1 MVARDDS
8 VIRGSLIASLIF
20 LVLSFALNFFLWS
33 WGDGQAII
41 ANAKNEDVGER
52 DATIR
57 ELENS
62 NSLMKSMLGFGT
74 TTQAEFDQMAST
86 TGSDPEMNQIL
97 SQYTSDMTAFGPAD
111 DEQKRDYHALPE
123 YLVNAIRANN
133 QQLSQSQIDLQT
145 VRSDTAKTI
154 EIAENAKADAEAAKA
169 KAEKDL
175 ADETAKNTEQRA
187 AMTLTME
194 NAKDMQTKTQNQ
206 LSAVRTQKDSEIRG
220 LTTDVAKLGET
231 IESQR
236 VELTRL
242 RSDQFE
248 STQGK
253 IVSRE
258 RGGDIVLVNLG
269 SSEKLRPGVTFGV
282 IDGTETRLKDADVKA
297 SIQITRILGMHLA
310 EARVVA
316 RPKIGSP
323 IIPGDKIFSPFWA
336 PGRRVRIAI
345 AGNIDIDQ
353 DGRPD
358 TEALQGMITAAGA
371 EVAAVVDSS
380 NPQAAKLD
388 SGIRFLVVG
397 ESPEDADLDDPD
409 VARQIRAV
417 GEMKQ
422 RARELGLTVIP
433 AWKLQAYLRAI
444 NDTLTTPLGSAVRG
458 DDFPPVPNIEA
469 SRQLP
474 NNLPGMYQ
482 TDLKGQQQGN
492 TPLSP

>member
-41 ANAKNEDVGER
+41 ARDLKEDVNDR
-52 DATIR
+52 DNDIR
-57 ELENS
+57 ELGNS

-86 TGSDPEMNQIL
+86 TGSDPEIDQIL
-97 SQYTSDMTAFGPAD
+97 TQYTGDMTAFGAEVEP
-111 DEQKRDYHALPE
+111 QNRNYHALPE
-123 YLVNAIRANN
+123 YLVNAIRVRN
-133 QQLSQSQIDLQT
+133 QQFSQSQVDLQT
-145 VRSDTAKTI
+145 VRVDTAKTI
-154 EIAENAKADAEAAKA
+154 EIAENAKEDAVTAKA
-169 KAEKDL
+169 KAEKNL

-194 NAKDMQTKTQNQ
+194 SAKDMQNKTMNDFNKFRGEASANITK
-206 LSAVRTQKDSEIRG
+206 LSTSN
-220 LTTDVAKLGET
+220 TKLGDT

-269 SSEKLRPGVTFGV
+269 SSEALHPGVTFGV

-316 RPKIGSP
+316 RPKIGAP

-336 PGRRVRIAI
+336 PGRRVRIAL

-380 NPQAAKLD
+380 NPKAAKLD

-397 ESPEDADLDDPD
+397 ETPEDADLDDPN
-409 VARQIRAV
+409 VAREVKAV

-433 AWKLQAYLRAI
+433 AWKLQDYLRAI

-474 NNLPGMYQ
+474 NDLPGMYQ
-482 TDLKGQQQGN
+482 NQLKGQQEGN
-492 TPLSP
+492 KVLQP